1 MQYIAPTLQFTLA
14 VVFFGEAL
22 SVRRLV
28 AFVMVWLSIAFFLS
42 SQAAA
47 ASNNHFLIR
56 TKPEIAQVVR
66 WGDGFST
73 KHIRDLMS
81 TRCAVG
87 HHGGRR
93 SCERRWGQGTA
104 RRPTGKCRRIQLRYP
119 NDPAKPR
126 HQNPPP
132 SPRSRSFAATRPRRG
147 LRVWHGSGCPHH
159 GSLFRRE
166 IRGAALDADPI
177 DGARRIRGW
186 RCGRQEFGWL
196 TPGRRSSVLPSLLA
210 SRWHWM
216 VPMRQYPPRSVALGV
231 LPRPEP
237 FARCLFG
244 PPQAFRPVLV
254 PLTQANVF
262 QDHHGIRTLP
272 RVGSTPSRGRSRRS
286 KKSSRPS
293 ESHWASWLT
302 RLASIVGRGILKN
315 LAGADPE
322 QGRASGW

>member
-1 MQYIAPTLQFTLA
+1 MCHGPPQ
-14 VVFFGEAL
+14 G
-22 SVRRLV
+22 R
-28 AFVMVWLSIAFFLS
+28 
-42 SQAAA
+42 QAA
-47 ASNNHFLIR
+47 R
-56 TKPEIAQVVR
+56 E
-66 WGDGFST
+66 
-73 KHIRDLMS
+73 
-81 TRCAVG
+81 
-87 HHGGRR
+87 GR
-93 SCERRWGQGTA
+93 GQGTA
-104 RRPTGKCRRIQLRYP
+104 RRRTEKCRHTQRDTQTILP
-119 NDPAKPR
+119 I
-126 HQNPPP
+126 HSTQNPPQ
-132 SPRSRSFAATRPRRG
+132 SPGSRSSAATRPRPG
-147 LRVWHGSGCPHH
+147 LRVWHGSGCAP
-159 GSLFRRE
+159 SLVFGRVRT
-166 IRGAALDADPI
+166 RVAGDVDPI

-210 SRWHWM
+210 SRWHRM

-244 PPQAFRPVLV
+244 PPQAFRPKYWCAHSNQRLPR
-254 PLTQANVF
+254 PL
-262 QDHHGIRTLP
+262 GIRTLP